1 MRLYKYIGMV
11 IVDRF
16 HEFLQVEI
24 DSTPTTAAAAAAASA
39 AAAAATT
46 NALLPFRNETI
57 PGVRRVSYK
66 GKIHTNLNMNTQPLS
81 RCPENA

>member
-1 MRLYKYIGMV
+1 MRLYRYIGMV

-24 DSTPTTAAAAAAASA
+24 DSTPTTA

>member
-1 MRLYKYIGMV
+1 MRLYRYIGMV

-24 DSTPTTAAAAAAASA
+24 DSTPTTAAAAAAAAS
-39 AAAAATT
+39 AATT

>member
-1 MRLYKYIGMV
+1 MV

-24 DSTPTTAAAAAAASA
+24 DSTPTTAAAAAAAAAASAA